1 MIKQI
6 ALNSIMIIVSA
17 VWLAPLWLMVIFAT
31 HGENTLYM
39 ETIPLLPGKQFLNNF
54 ATLQSKYNFLLSL
67 KNSAIISSLYAVCGL
82 ALCAMAGYALAKF
95 CFRGKVFIFAFIMFT
110 LTIPPVA
117 TLIPQYII
125 VVRELQLSN
134 SIFGVFIP
142 YLASAFGVFF
152 MRQIFTMYPTEVIE
166 AARIDGAKE
175 WYLFIKVVLPM
186 VMPALA
192 SLGILLFLTSWNDYL
207 WPLLILQTPDSM
219 TAPVVLGKLIG
230 LTRIQWASMMAG
242 VMVMTIPFV
251 ILFLFLQRFIISGIT
266 EGSVK

>member
-1 MIKQI
+1 MIKKLL
-6 ALNSIMIIVSA
+6 LNSIMICISL

-31 HGENTLYM
+31 HSENTVYM
-39 ETIPLLPGKQFLNNF
+39 ETIPLLPGLEFFNNF
-54 ATLQSKYNFLLSL
+54 QILQSKYNFLLSV
-67 KNSAIISSLYAVCGL
+67 KNSMFISGLYAISGL
-82 ALCAMAGYALAKF
+82 TLCAMAGYALAKF
-95 CFRGKVFIFAFIMFT
+95 RFVGKALMFSIIMFT

-134 SIFGVFIP
+134 SLFGVFIP

-166 AARIDGAKE
+166 AARMDGAKE
-175 WYLFIKVVLPM
+175 WYLFIKIVLPM

-207 WPLLILQTPDSM
+207 WPLLILQSPDSM

-230 LTRIQWASMMAG
+230 LNRVQWASMMAG
-242 VMVMTIPFV
+242 VVIMTVPFIV
-251 ILFLFLQRFIISGIT
+251 LFLFLQRFIISGIT
-266 EGSVK
+266 EGAVK